1 MSGLLEIRPAHLG
14 DAAGITAIYGHYVA
28 HTVLTVDLKAPSVEE
43 WQVRLA
49 SLAESGHHVLVAV
62 EAGQVLGYALV
73 TPWIAKPA
81 FRHTAENSIYLA
93 PGATGASRGRRLLE
107 RLLEDARSAG
117 IRQLLALI
125 AASDTDGRPSL
136 ALHRAAGFEPIG
148 RLRRVGWKHGRWV
161 DVDVLQRDLTT

>member
-28 HTVLTVDLKAPSVEE
+28 HTVLTVDLKAPSVED

-93 PGATGASRGRRLLE
+93 PGATGASRGRRLLKTLARGRAVRRNPPTPRPDRGE
-107 RLLEDARSAG
+107 RHRRSTFAG
-117 IRQLLALI
+117 LAPRRGLR
-125 AASDTDGRPSL
+125 T
-136 ALHRAAGFEPIG
+136 HRAATTC
-148 RLRRVGWKHGRWV
+148 RLEARPLG
-161 DVDVLQRDLTT
+161 

>member
-28 HTVLTVDLKAPSVEE
+28 HTVLTVDLKAPSVED

-73 TPWIAKPA
+73 TPWIANPPSGTPPKT
-81 FRHTAENSIYLA
+81 RSIWR
-93 PGATGASRGRRLLE
+93 RGRPAPVE
-107 RLLEDARSAG
+107 
-117 IRQLLALI
+117 
-125 AASDTDGRPSL
+125 
-136 ALHRAAGFEPIG
+136 
-148 RLRRVGWKHGRWV
+148 
-161 DVDVLQRDLTT
+161 DVDSWNACSRTRGPQESANSSP

>member
-43 WQVRLA
+43 W
-49 SLAESGHHVLVAV
+49 HHVLVAV

-117 IRQLLALI
+117 ICQLLALI